1 MSIEKI
7 NQAKAEIAST
17 SAYKIIT
24 EFFDADSFCEVDAF
38 AKSGDGFAEVVAGFG
53 TVEGMPVYAFAQN
66 SDICGGAMSKA
77 QAAKLKK
84 IYDLALKT
92 GAPVVGFYDSVGGR
106 LSQGAELL
114 AGCGEV
120 LNSVAALS
128 GVVPQVSVVLGTC
141 LGTNA
146 LNAVSADL
154 VIMSEK
160 AQLSLSVTGEDS
172 DAKFNA
178 KNGNVAITVKDT
190 QEAVAKARELMLYL
204 PSNNLNMA
212 PQSFEEAPAED
223 GCGCVVSRTVDGNSI
238 VKLYNN
244 YTSNA
249 KVRLARLGGQVV
261 GLVVTKGG
269 KLDCQSATAVAKFVR
284 FCDAFSIPVV
294 TFVNTDGFEALK
306 CAAKV
311 ASAYGEA
318 TTVKISVVTG
328 NAIGSGYVALAGTG
342 ANADVVYALPNTV
355 ISPVNV
361 EAAAFIMA
369 PEEMKV
375 AVSEQKAVAEKFAN
389 ENLSA
394 FNAAQNGYVDGI
406 VEEAQLRQ
414 TLISALD
421 MLSGKRV
428 PTLAKKHSTI

>member
-7 NQAKAEIAST
+7 NQAKAEISAT
-17 SAYKIIT
+17 SAYKTIT
-24 EFFDADSFCEVDAF
+24 EFFDADSFCEIDAF

-84 IYDLALKT
+84 VYDLALKT

-106 LSQGAELL
+106 LAQGTELL

-120 LNSVAALS
+120 LNSAATLS

-146 LNAVSADL
+146 LNAVSADI

-160 AQLSLSVTGEDS
+160 AQLSLDVTGKNS
-172 DAKFNA
+172 DAEYNA
-178 KNGNVAITVKDT
+178 AHGNAAV
-190 QEAVAKARELMLYL
+190 VAKDSSEAIEKAKELILFL
-204 PSNNLNMA
+204 PSNNLTLA
-212 PQSFEEAPAED
+212 PQSFEEAPADD
-223 GCGCVVSRTVDGNSI
+223 GCGCIVSRIIDGGSKF
-238 VKLYNN
+238 KLYDD
-244 YTSNA
+244 YGSKA
-249 KVRLARLGGQVV
+249 KTRLARLGGQVIA
-261 GLVVTKGG
+261 VVNTRG
-269 KLDCQSATAVAKFVR
+269 KDLDCKSAAKVAKFVR

-294 TFVNTDGFEALK
+294 TFANCGGFESLGS
-306 CAAKV
+306 AAKL
-311 ASAYGEA
+311 ASAYAEA

-328 NAIGSGYVALAGTG
+328 KAVGSAYIALAGTG
-342 ANADVVYALPNTV
+342 ANADVVYALPDAV

-369 PEEMKV
+369 PEQMKV
-375 AVSEQKAVAEKFAN
+375 PVNEQKAVADKFAA

-406 VEEAQLRQ
+406 VEEAQLRD
-414 TLISALD
+414 TLIAALD
-421 MLSGKRV
+421 MLAGKRV
-428 PTLAKKHSTI
+428 PTLSKKHSTI